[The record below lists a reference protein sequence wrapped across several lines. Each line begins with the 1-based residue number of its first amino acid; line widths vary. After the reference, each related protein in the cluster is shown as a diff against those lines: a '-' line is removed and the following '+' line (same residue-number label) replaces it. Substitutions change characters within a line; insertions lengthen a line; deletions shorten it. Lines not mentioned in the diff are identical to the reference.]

1 MNAHMKIQGLEV
13 QKEKEEMKD
22 KLTKDQKAREKELM
36 ATIEEKK
43 ENFFALR
50 DELDA
55 TVRLKGTGL
64 EERDLARS
72 DAKLSEDR
80 VLISSLQCLLLQYPY
95 CCLYVC

>member
-1 MNAHMKIQGLEV
+1 MKIQGLEV

-55 TVRLKGTGL
+55 TVRLKGTAL